1 MSPLLGG
8 RALRAEWTKLRSV
21 PSTGW
26 TVLALLVLTTATGA
40 LVAWDL
46 MGDKPSRSLAD
57 SVPVAAG
64 E

>member
-1 MSPLLGG
+1 
-8 RALRAEWTKLRSV
+8 V